1 MGSKVKKISERER
14 KLECCFEK
22 TNQVLK
28 FNFKNIVN
36 SRYVLLYLQKFY
48 DNYRRNIISS
58 IKNINNLPPRISRGK
73 KKSVVDLADK
83 LSFLL
88 RKNQS
93 QTYNSFK
100 QNHVEGQS
108 QKNKIVRSMVMKWTV
123 CLKAKFKL
131 YSDNIKAIRKD

>member
-58 IKNINNLPPRISRGK
+58 IKNINNLPPRIRRGK

-83 LSFLL
+83 LSFLV

-100 QNHVEGQS
+100 
-108 QKNKIVRSMVMKWTV
+108 
-123 CLKAKFKL
+123 
-131 YSDNIKAIRKD
+131 